1 MLPTEEASQ
10 KETPV
15 DTPKANVDS
24 TAAGM
29 KTGTVKTQGNY
40 QAPSKR
46 NNSSNL
52 NWRAIRLI
60 LPMALYDMN
69 NRCRWWSTMSLVT
82 MTMIG
87 KFQSK
92 SNGLKEITLLV
103 FVLDDGTMDETVVA
117 SVKSTGHQWAKQV
130 GNAVVD
136 TVQTNEGL
144 QYYTTTKLQGQ
155 ECHAKTLHPPAPGP
169 TFLSFFQERTCDPFD
184 NVCIGTTTF
193 ERKSENTQGVLGP
206 WGYQEDRTCDPFD
219 NVCIGTTTFERK
231 SENTQGVLGLWRHQ
245 EDVAMNTQ
253 PVLGLWRQEDVAM
266 TMELNMTKVLQGW
279 VEFLQGWVYWN
290 LEERATN
297 HVNHGSSIARQLIAD
312 WRVGTQST
320 QASHVRCV
328 LCELENSNNSWCLS
342 RRITLSDHIQSIQSR
357 WHDSLWWSSNGY
369 YGHLPG
375 IYMYTCISRKAG
387 IIG

>member
-1 MLPTEEASQ
+1 
-10 KETPV
+10 
-15 DTPKANVDS
+15 
-24 TAAGM
+24 
-29 KTGTVKTQGNY
+29 
-40 QAPSKR
+40 
-46 NNSSNL
+46 
-52 NWRAIRLI
+52 
-60 LPMALYDMN
+60 
-69 NRCRWWSTMSLVT
+69 MSLVT

-103 FVLDDGTMDETVVA
+103 FVLDDGTMDETGVA
-117 SVKSTGHQWAKQV
+117 YVK
-130 GNAVVD
+130 
-136 TVQTNEGL
+136 
-144 QYYTTTKLQGQ
+144 
-155 ECHAKTLHPPAPGP
+155 
-169 TFLSFFQERTCDPFD
+169 FLSFFQEQTCDPFD

-279 VEFLQGWVYWN
+279 VDWN